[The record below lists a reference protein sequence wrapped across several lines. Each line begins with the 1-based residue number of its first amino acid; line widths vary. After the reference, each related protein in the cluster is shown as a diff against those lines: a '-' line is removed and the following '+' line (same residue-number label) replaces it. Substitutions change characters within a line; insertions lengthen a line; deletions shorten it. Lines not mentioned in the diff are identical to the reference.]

1 MGRVVGR
8 GGYRR
13 LVDGGSQR
21 RRPLERSLGEPRGFI
36 RRRLRGSKRGSL
48 RRVRRD
54 SRRDGRGRGRDDAQ
68 QQVRDGGEVS
78 KQLGA
83 AGAGQL
89 LQRRDQTPSRGPNV
103 GSGGRDVPAEARG
116 RAAASPAAA
125 AAAPHPRQFFRV
137 VPDVRLSRDGD
148 GGVRGSNL
156 FIRGVHVGARPETKV
171 DARFAI
177 LPVPHVRFYVALEVL
192 WEKLGDGGEANLAAA
207 GCFRGGVLEA
217 DSRGGDLLGE
227 GLVRGREGQDRVPQ
241 RRLHAALRTHQ
252 RAHHPAHLRVAP
264 VDAEHDVV

>member
-1 MGRVVGR
+1 M
-8 GGYRR
+8 
-13 LVDGGSQR
+13 
-21 RRPLERSLGEPRGFI
+21 
-36 RRRLRGSKRGSL
+36 
-48 RRVRRD
+48 
-54 SRRDGRGRGRDDAQ
+54 
-68 QQVRDGGEVS
+68 RDGGEVS

-89 LQRRDQTPSRGPNV
+89 LQRRNQTPSRGPNV

-137 VPDVRLSRDGD
+137 VPDIRLSRHRD

-171 DARFAI
+171 DARFTI
-177 LPVPHVRFYVALEVL
+177 LPVPHVRFHVALEVL
-192 WEKLGDGGEANLAAA
+192 WEKLGDAGEAYLAAA

-217 DSRGGDLLGE
+217 DAGGGDLLGE
-227 GLVRGREGQDRVPQ
+227 GLVRSREGQDRVP
-241 RRLHAALRTHQ
+241 
-252 RAHHPAHLRVAP
+252 
-264 VDAEHDVV
+264 